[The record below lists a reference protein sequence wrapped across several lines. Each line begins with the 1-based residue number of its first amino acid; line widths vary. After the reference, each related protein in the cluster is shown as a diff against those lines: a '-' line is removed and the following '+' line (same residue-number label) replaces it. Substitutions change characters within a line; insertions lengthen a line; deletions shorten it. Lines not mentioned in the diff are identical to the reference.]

1 MDKEFIYSIDGNLKE
16 NIIENLFGK
25 AGGSFTDQFKQIA
38 KDNWENEFRSSLND
52 IDGRYKKMLVCIDY
66 VKKNIV
72 DQRSREWPP
81 HLEYVYNDRIKNIIN
96 DSNLTDTEKE
106 FKLDE
111 EVVTKDD
118 KFTEKYGTFFRE
130 KSRKLSSGSSECK
143 NYIDDYDKLSTDMI
157 DEKKRVE
164 DNMTN
169 ERYSNKYVDISD
181 LTQGFLNWYENTYN
195 NMVSFENETF
205 EINVKEIND
214 NTKLKIID
222 EINKIKEPVDCEFT
236 YGKCNKQCKKY
247 INITSHPRNNGT
259 ICPSSVV
266 DCNPGEDKCP
276 HTPVDCKEA
285 YSECQIINDT
295 NAPSNIKGKCSKK
308 NIIYKN
314 SAHGGKLCKN
324 ETYVRCNDGEG
335 SCPSDCKGIFSYCA
349 SNCKKKYKITSYAKN
364 GGKECDYNNDQIIDC
379 KGDNCIE
386 SIDCVGSWSNCD
398 SNCEKTWNIT
408 TKQQGNGQNCRFSDG
423 LKRKCTEDDDNKCK
437 KIINKDCVGK
447 FTTCDSECKKEWIIE
462 DIASGSGTCDY
473 SENTKYDCKEGV
485 GNCLVSKD
493 CIGRWKTCDENC
505 KSKWELLEKEQ
516 GKNGRCDLIDGQ
528 EKSCVHGEGLCVINE
543 NNTTSTT
550 DLSNDNNDNISQESK
565 DQQMILYAIIAL
577 LSLIIIAVYI

>member
-1 MDKEFIYSIDGNLKE
+1 MNKEFIYSIDGNLKE
-16 NIIENLFGK
+16 NIIENLFGG
-25 AGGSFTDQFKQIA
+25 GGSFKLDIFIQIA
-38 KDNWENEFRSSLND
+38 KNNWENEFRDPWNKIS
-52 IDGRYKKMLVCIDY
+52 GRYEKMLKCIDH
-66 VKKNIV
+66 VKKNIE
-72 DQRSREWPP
+72 DQRSKEWPT
-81 HLEYVYNDRIKNIIN
+81 HLENVYNNRIKNIIN

-106 FKLDE
+106 FKLNE
-111 EVVTKDD
+111 EVVTNDD
-118 KFTEKYGTFFRE
+118 KITEKYGTFFRE

-157 DEKKRVE
+157 DEKKRVI
-164 DNMTN
+164 DNRTT
-169 ERYSNKYVDISD
+169 EIYSNKWVDISD
-181 LTQGFLNWYENTYN
+181 HTQGYVTSYENIYN
-195 NMVSFENETF
+195 NMVSFENDTF

-214 NTKLKIID
+214 KTKLKIIE
-222 EINKIKEPVDCEFT
+222 EINKLKEPVNCEFT

-259 ICPSSVV
+259 KCPSGVV

-335 SCPSDCKGIFSYCA
+335 SCPSDCKGIFSNCA
-349 SNCKKKYKITSYAKN
+349 SNCKKKYKITSNAKN

-447 FTTCDSECKKEWIIE
+447 FTTCDSECKKKWILE
-462 DIASGSGTCDY
+462 DKESGSGTCDY
-473 SENTKYDCKEGV
+473 SENTKYDCNEGV

-550 DLSNDNNDNISQESK
+550 DLPNDNNDNISQKSK
-565 DQQMILYAIIAL
+565 DQQMILYGIIAL
-577 LSLIIIAVYI
+577 LILIIVALYL